1 MRIAMVGAGYAGL
14 VTGACLAELGH
25 TVTCLDTDAQKVAV
39 LRSGGITIFEKDLA
53 DYIQRNAAAARLDFT
68 TDYAA
73 AIPGSDVVMIAV
85 GTPQSQRGS
94 SDLSHVHDAVADVA
108 KFLEPDMTIVIKSTV
123 PVGTTAEVAE
133 RLASL
138 RPGIDFEIASNPEF
152 LRQGTAVD
160 DFMHPDRIVVG
171 TRTAAAA
178 ATLRELYQPIL
189 DAGAP
194 KVFTN
199 LETSE
204 LIKYASNAFLA
215 VKLSFI
221 NEMAD
226 VCEQSGS
233 NVGDLAAALS
243 LDPRIGEHYLSPG
256 PGYGGSCLP
265 KDMQALLHT
274 SRVAGVPSRVVA
286 AAIDV
291 NSARPANMAGK
302 IEAAIGS
309 PINGKRI
316 AALGLTFKANT
327 DDLRESPAIG
337 IIRSLV
343 GHGARVRVY
352 DPEGMDAAR
361 SVISGVEFAKDV
373 EECVEGADA
382 VAILTEWN
390 EFASLDLDRI
400 HKLLAEP
407 VVVDLRNLYDPAD
420 MNAAG
425 LTYHSI
431 GR

>member
-14 VTGACLAELGH
+14 VTGVCLAELGH
-25 TVTCLDTDAQKVAV
+25 TVTCLDTDTRKIET

-53 DYIQRNAAAARLDFT
+53 DYIQRNTAAGRLEFT
-68 TDYAA
+68 ADSAA
-73 AIPGSDVVMIAV
+73 AIPGSDLVMIAV

-94 SDLSHVHDAVADVA
+94 SDLSHVHDAAADVA
-108 KFLEPDMTIVIKSTV
+108 KFLEPGMTIVIKSTV

-138 RPGIDFEIASNPEF
+138 RPGVDFEIASNPEF

-171 TRTAAAA
+171 TRTERAANR
-178 ATLRELYQPIL
+178 LRELYQPIL
-189 DAGAP
+189 DSGAP
-194 KVFTN
+194 AVFTN

-226 VCEQSGS
+226 ICEQSGS
-233 NVGDLAAALS
+233 NVGDLTAALS
-243 LDPRIGEHYLSPG
+243 LDPRIGKHFLSPG

-309 PINGKRI
+309 PVNGKHI

-352 DPEGMDAAR
+352 DPEGMEAAR
-361 SVISGVEFAKDV
+361 SLISGVEFAENVD
-373 EECVEGADA
+373 ECLKGADA
-382 VAILTEWN
+382 VAILTEWS
-390 EFASLDLDRI
+390 EFASLDLDGI

-420 MNAAG
+420 MEAAG